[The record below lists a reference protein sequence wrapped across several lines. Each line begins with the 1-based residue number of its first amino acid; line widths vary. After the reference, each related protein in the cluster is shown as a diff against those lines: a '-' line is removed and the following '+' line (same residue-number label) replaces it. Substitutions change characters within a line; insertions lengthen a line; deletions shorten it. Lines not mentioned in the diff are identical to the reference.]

1 MLIKTRGL
9 WALGPRKVTF
19 RTRMVSHAIL
29 NLSGF
34 RCAIGSET
42 VKIVQ
47 FGDHIVEGL
56 KQDKNKGL
64 IGYVG

>member
-1 MLIKTRGL
+1 MRL
-9 WALGPRKVTF
+9 RKVKF
-19 RTRMVSHAIL
+19 RSWTVSRAIL

-34 RCAIGSET
+34 SCTIGSET

-64 IGYVG
+64 IGHGG